1 MSSAADK
8 LRAKAARLSGTSSAA
23 AQPEP
28 PNPAPGSYPPPP
40 QRQQDPTPAPCP
52 AEPARKPSGKVTRMK
67 PVRMTL
73 DLAPALHADF
83 EDWTTRTSRE
93 LGRGRVV
100 RADVLRVLVR
110 QLLEDEDI
118 QGRVKDV
125 LRREG

>member
-8 LRAKAARLSGTSSAA
+8 LRAKAARLSGAA
-23 AQPEP
+23 SPPAQPEP
-28 PNPAPGSYPPPP
+28 PNPAAGSYPPPP
-40 QRQQDPTPAPCP
+40 PQRQDPTPAPRP
-52 AEPARKPSGKVTRMK
+52 AGRSGKVTRMK

-73 DLAPALHADF
+73 DLAPVLHADF

-110 QLLEDEDI
+110 QLLDDEET
-118 QGRVKDV
+118 QERVKEA
-125 LRREG
+125 LRRQAD